1 MEEDYGIGVSVA
13 LGFEEAVARTRL
25 VMRAQGFSILSEM
38 AAAQSHLFMGMWSRL
53 ISTGNL
59 GGQGLDVGD
68 HLACNVVV
76 FKGGESS
83 HVAVLDPAEGMEG
96 WADAALA
103 QEASEALHRLLE
115 EIASPAS

>member
-1 MEEDYGIGVSVA
+1 MEDDYGIGVTVG
-13 LGFEEAVARTRL
+13 LRFEDAVARTRL

-38 AAAQSHLFMGMWSRL
+38 PAAGSHLFMGMWSRI

-76 FKGGESS
+76 FEAGDSS

-96 WADAALA
+96 WAGGGLA

-115 EIASPAS
+115 EIASLTS